1 MLFEIPPKFGFN
13 PSWKKI
19 LFHEICDYSGYIWAV
34 WFQFGWDKN
43 WILAGSLNEASV
55 F

>member
-1 MLFEIPPKFGFN
+1 M
-13 PSWKKI
+13 
-19 LFHEICDYSGYIWAV
+19 CDCLDYNRAV

-43 WILAGSLNEASV
+43 WILASSLNEASV